1 MQNEVADLPT
11 SRYQSPLTSRYA
23 SEEMSRLFSP
33 QFKHSTWR
41 KLWVA
46 LAESEKELGL
56 DITQQQI
63 DELASH
69 IEDIDFDQ
77 AGSYES
83 QLHHDVMAHIHAYG
97 DQCPNA
103 RPIIHLGATSCF
115 VTDNT
120 DVIQMKKG
128 LSLLISRLTQ
138 VIANLAEF
146 ALHNKDI
153 ACLGFTHFQPAQ
165 LTTVGK
171 RASLWIQD
179 LCLDFDELISRKSRL
194 RFLGVKGTTG
204 TQASFLSLFNG
215 DHAKVKQLDEL
226 VAARMGFERLFPVTG
241 QTYTRKQDSQIL
253 YALSDMGAS
262 CHKFA
267 TDLRLLA
274 GLKEIEEP
282 FESKQVGSSAMP
294 YKRNPMLSER
304 ICSLSR
310 FLISLAQNGPYTHA
324 TQWLERTLDDSANRR
339 LTLSESFLTADALLM
354 LMERVTKG
362 LVVNR
367 AVIDKRVSE
376 ELPFMATENILMQAV
391 KKGGDRQTLHE
402 KIRVHSQEASRNVKQ
417 RGESNDLIERIAEDE
432 SFGLTTEEISETID
446 VKKFIGRSPE
456 QVEEFITALTSH
468 LEEPS

>member
-1 MQNEVADLPT
+1 MQNEVADHPKQQ
-11 SRYQSPLTSRYA
+11 YESPLTARYA
-23 SEEMSRLFSP
+23 SKEMSHLFSP
-33 QFKHSTWR
+33 HFKHSTWR

-46 LAESEKELGL
+46 LAEGEKELGL
-56 DITQQQI
+56 EISQEQI
-63 DELASH
+63 NELSAHTES
-69 IEDIDFDQ
+69 IDFDL
-77 AGSYES
+77 AGQYES

-97 DQCPNA
+97 DQCPTA

-120 DVIQMKKG
+120 DAIQIRQA
-128 LSLLISRLTQ
+128 LSLIIARLQT
-138 VIANLAEF
+138 VIRNLRDF
-146 ALHNKDI
+146 SLKYKDQ

-171 RASLWIQD
+171 RATLWVQD
-179 LCLDFDELISRKSRL
+179 LFMDLDELIYRRDHL

-215 DHAKVKQLDEL
+215 DHSKVEQLDII
-226 VAARMGFERLFPVTG
+226 VAKKMGFSRIFPVTG
-241 QTYTRKQDSQIL
+241 QTYTRKQDTQVL
-253 YALSDMGAS
+253 HTLADLAAS

-274 GLKEIEEP
+274 GLKELEEP
-282 FESKQVGSSAMP
+282 FESKQIGSSAMP

-310 FLISLAQNGPYTHA
+310 FLISLSQNGTYTHA
-324 TQWLERTLDDSANRR
+324 TQWLERSLDDSANRR
-339 LTLSESFLTADALLM
+339 LTLSESFLTADALLI

-362 LVVNR
+362 LVVNQ
-367 AVIDKRVSE
+367 AVIKKHIDN

-402 KIRVHSQEASRNVKQ
+402 RIRVHSQEAADNVKK
-417 RGESNDLIERIAEDE
+417 RGESNDLIERIANDS
-432 SFGLTTEEISETID
+432 SFGLSLKEIIQLVD
-446 VKKFIGRSPE
+446 VSTFIGRSPQ
-456 QVEEFITALTSH
+456 QVEEFFNKVTSH